1 MIIRE
6 GEKSTFAP
14 IRQYL
19 LRKNVAVNYDTTEA
33 FNMRIQL
40 FTRGTEL
47 NKTKSKKEFDSI
59 VSWFSRRHLFLKQ
72 YTLKTKFLG
81 RMCRRFRIYQR
92 RLSPS
97 YVPSQ
102 SLYVVLKTNPQLS
115 RTVAL
120 YRIFKPSVNRKK
132 IHLFSL

>member
-47 NKTKSKKEFDSI
+47 TKTKSKKEFDSI
-59 VSWFSRRHLFLKQ
+59 VSWFSRRHLFLK
-72 YTLKTKFLG
+72 
-81 RMCRRFRIYQR
+81 
-92 RLSPS
+92 
-97 YVPSQ
+97 
-102 SLYVVLKTNPQLS
+102 
-115 RTVAL
+115 
-120 YRIFKPSVNRKK
+120 
-132 IHLFSL
+132 